1 MVANAIEKW
10 HLEQIFAES
19 FLDRVKDI
27 ANPILAKLNEERA
40 GGGKHEKFTKYKKTF
55 LMELMDVR
63 KFEPS
68 SKIYDTFVQMQD
80 LSARINGFQ
89 QAYNKLDF
97 DSPT

>member
-1 MVANAIEKW
+1 
-10 HLEQIFAES
+10 
-19 FLDRVKDI
+19 
-27 ANPILAKLNEERA
+27 
-40 GGGKHEKFTKYKKTF
+40 
-55 LMELMDVR
+55 MELMDVR

-89 QAYNKLDF
+89 LAYNKLDF